1 MWIPEP
7 KRMKA
12 PYSRVRLNK
21 VVVRYPPLGDKE
33 FPIGDQ
39 RMARMRVDRTGVLST
54 RQYQFIWGE
63 QAAIGKYIRTLV
75 PVAIHSKLHR
85 SKNRKGILNIE
96 KLPQFYSLFRSDM
109 LYGKS
114 PELHRLLHDLT
125 NVNGVFYLSH
135 KLKIKPSEAFYDG
148 ETSIMVPSPKKYH
161 GCELLHPDAV
171 IAKADQ
177 IVFLETDMGTEDFA
191 TLRGKADLYKKLF
204 ESGMLQQMGY
214 QKISV
219 VMYSYSKR
227 LAYIDRNGCLSPITQ
242 YVEYL
247 DFLDNPFN
255 YHCYPYQSENDF
267 EDFER
272 AILQLKKSWNED
284 MAVQW
289 GKRSKYKFRDP
300 EEFEKQILP
309 LVDPIFRP
317 MRH

>member
-1 MWIPEP
+1 
-7 KRMKA
+7 MKA

-21 VVVRYPPLGDKE
+21 IVVRYPPLSGEE

-63 QAAIGKYIRTLV
+63 SAAIGKCIRTLV

-85 SKNRKGILNIE
+85 SKNWKGILNIE
-96 KLPQFYSLFRSDM
+96 KLPQFHSLFQSKM

-125 NVNGVFYLSH
+125 NVNGILYLSH
-135 KLKIKPSEAFYDG
+135 KLKIKPLEAFFDG
-148 ETSIMVPSPKKYH
+148 ETSIMVPSPGKYH

-171 IAKADQ
+171 IAKDDQ

-204 ESGMLQQMGY
+204 ESGMLQEMGY
-214 QKISV
+214 LKISV

-227 LAYIDRNGCLSPITQ
+227 IAYIDRNGCLDPIAQ

-255 YHCYPYQSENDF
+255 YPCYPCESENDF

-272 AILQLKKSWNED
+272 AILQLKKSWSED
-284 MAVQW
+284 IVVQW

-300 EEFEKQILP
+300 EEFEKQVSHLT
-309 LVDPIFRP
+309 DPIFRP
-317 MRH
+317 MRR